1 MENSH
6 QALWDKCLHL
16 IEANVTEQQFKT
28 WFAPIV
34 FESYSEAEGRAYA
47 SGAGSKYVRVRVL
60 GAVLR
65 GTIK

>member
-16 IEANVTEQQFKT
+16 IEANVTEQQ
-28 WFAPIV
+28 
-34 FESYSEAEGRAYA
+34 GRAYA

>member
-28 WFAPIV
+28 WF
-34 FESYSEAEGRAYA
+34 YA

>member
-16 IEANVTEQQFKT
+16 I
-28 WFAPIV
+28 
-34 FESYSEAEGRAYA
+34 EGRAYA

>member
-6 QALWDKCLHL
+6 QALWD
-16 IEANVTEQQFKT
+16 N
-28 WFAPIV
+28 
-34 FESYSEAEGRAYA
+34 GRAYA